1 MAGVTAYIV
10 ACAACI
16 AALRRANQSTHTL
29 LDISVLDANLV
40 LAEMHLHLY
49 ERDQTPM
56 QRLGINR
63 FFPTAPCGIY
73 PCKSG
78 WVGITA
84 ATPDQW
90 RSLCK
95 ALNLNLPTGAEE
107 LATRELR
114 MERLDEVE
122 SALSAALQARTADE
136 WAAIGREFRIPMV
149 VVPDAQGILDHP
161 IFHARNSLHA
171 LELGR
176 LLPAARKRCFLAV
189 RKRAETM
196 R

>member
-78 WVGITA
+78 
-84 ATPDQW
+84 
-90 RSLCK
+90 
-95 ALNLNLPTGAEE
+95 
-107 LATRELR
+107 
-114 MERLDEVE
+114 
-122 SALSAALQARTADE
+122 
-136 WAAIGREFRIPMV
+136 
-149 VVPDAQGILDHP
+149 
-161 IFHARNSLHA
+161 
-171 LELGR
+171 
-176 LLPAARKRCFLAV
+176 
-189 RKRAETM
+189 
-196 R
+196 